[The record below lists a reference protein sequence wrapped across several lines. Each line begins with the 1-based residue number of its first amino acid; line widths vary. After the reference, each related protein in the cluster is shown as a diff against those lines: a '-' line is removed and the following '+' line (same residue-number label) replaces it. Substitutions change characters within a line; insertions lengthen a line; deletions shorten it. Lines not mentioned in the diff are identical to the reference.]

1 MLRPPIRNISVIP
14 GPMSVS
20 TSFVVSRAVLTC
32 VAGETTTLKIGRR
45 DQYYNPTFYNAIP
58 AFARLQGSS
67 ESHVLGVS
75 EVGTELHISWNV
87 TMAGLYSLFLTMGDG
102 RLARSILDSPFSVDV
117 RPGSLEPLSSRFFGA
132 GLSVSTAGVVSTF
145 TMMTSDQY
153 GNRVRPNPKEGS
165 PPFAFE
171 IQSPRGLF
179 QASIVGMNNG
189 SMIISYDI
197 TRSGQYRIN
206 VYFGTERL
214 SVYAYTPLVVHTDAI
229 DLSKVNLSSI
239 PASVVAGT
247 SVSFVAVTQ
256 DRYLNKISTGGAN
269 FSVLVVTSL
278 QTQSYGMYDSRDG
291 TYTYELTFRAADK
304 HNIHILLGSQ
314 RVATKPFEIDVSAQK
329 LPSARQS
336 FAIGSGLAGGSVGSV
351 LNINI
356 FLRDAYDNPIPTI
369 TAGSLT
375 LRVQYDAGGE
385 TTPSLVPGQPL
396 YRCDLFLCMHALF
409 IFI

>member
-14 GPMSVS
+14 GPMSVT

-67 ESHVLGVS
+67 EGHVLRVS

-102 RLARSILDSPFSVDV
+102 RLARGVLDSPFSVDV
-117 RPGSLEPLSSRFFGA
+117 RPGSLEPLSSRFSGA

-145 TMMTSDQY
+145 TLMTSDQY
-153 GNRVRPNPKEGS
+153 GNRVRPNPTEGS

-189 SMIISYDI
+189 SLIISYDI

-206 VYFGTERL
+206 VYFGTGRL
-214 SVYAYTPLVVHTDAI
+214 SVYAYTPLAVHTDAI
-229 DLSKVNLSSI
+229 DLSKVILNSI
-239 PASVVAGT
+239 PASVSAGT

-278 QTQSYGMYDSRDG
+278 QTQSYGMYDTHDG
-291 TYTYELTFRAADK
+291 TYTYELTFRAAEK
-304 HNIHILLGSQ
+304 HNIHVLLGSQ
-314 RVATKPFEIDVSAQK
+314 RVATKPFEIDVSAQTK
-329 LPSARQS
+329 PSAPQS

-351 LNINI
+351 LNINV
-356 FLRDAYDNPIPTI
+356 FLRDAYDNPIQTI
-369 TAGSLT
+369 TAASLT
-375 LRVQYDAGGE
+375 LRVQYAAGGE
-385 TTPSLVPGQPL
+385 TTPSMVAGQLPL
-396 YRCDLFLCMHALF
+396 YRCA
-409 IFI
+409 